1 MSGLVLLTDRRQVA
15 GGRALVEV
23 VAAAVA
29 GGVRWVVLREMDLP
43 RAERLALAAELRP
56 ILIEA
61 GGILAAA
68 GPDPLLDNAI
78 GPAGT
83 TVCAIGSRP
92 PVVLHL
98 SAGGPYPPPDA
109 DLIGRSCHDE
119 AELRQLST
127 EDYVTLSPVY
137 PTRTK
142 PGYGPP
148 LLPGGLAD
156 LIRLSPVP
164 AIALGGIETPA
175 QVRACVEAGAA
186 GVAVLGAIMRAP
198 DPQHTA
204 AALTTAFHEA
214 TTVGRSPNASTKGET

>member
-1 MSGLVLLTDRRQVA
+1 MLLTDRREVV
-15 GGRALVEV
+15 GRGPLVEV

-29 GGVRWVVLREMDLP
+29 GGVRWVVLRELDLP
-43 RAERLALAAELRP
+43 RTERLALAAELRP
-56 ILIEA
+56 ILAEA
-61 GGILAAA
+61 GGILAVA

-78 GPAGT
+78 ATATAVREVAVPRAAVTARCIAGAHPL
-83 TVCAIGSRP
+83 VA
-92 PVVLHL
+92 LHL

-109 DLIGRSCHDE
+109 DMVGRSCHDE
-119 AELRQLST
+119 AELRRLST
-127 EDYVTLSPVY
+127 EDYVTLSPVF

-148 LLPGGLAD
+148 LLPEGLAE

-198 DPQHTA
+198 DPEQTA
-204 AALTTAFHEA
+204 AALTNALEQATANH
-214 TTVGRSPNASTKGET
+214 